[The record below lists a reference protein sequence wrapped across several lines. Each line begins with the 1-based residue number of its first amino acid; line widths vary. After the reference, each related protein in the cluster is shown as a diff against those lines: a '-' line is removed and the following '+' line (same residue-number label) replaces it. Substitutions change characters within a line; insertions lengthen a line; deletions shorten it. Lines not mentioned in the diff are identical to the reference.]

1 MESKSKLLIVS
12 ALAFAVSGC
21 VTTEQVDKMV
31 STSKPATQEEKRII
45 VEYVRE
51 TFKDPYSI
59 RDAEISYFFD
69 NAPRGG
75 RAGCVSLN
83 AKNSFGAYIG
93 KQFVSMV
100 IDNGEVIRSVQ
111 DAPGCHTIEARGI
124 EWQKFPELEA
134 L

>member
-1 MESKSKLLIVS
+1 MNTKQKLLIVS
-12 ALAFAVSGC
+12 ALALAVSGC

-31 STSKPATQEEKRII
+31 ATSKPATPEERRII

-59 RDAEISYFFD
+59 RDAEITYFFD

-75 RAGCVSLN
+75 RAGCISLN

-100 IDNGEVIRSVQ
+100 IDNGTVVRSVQ
-111 DAPGCHTIEARGI
+111 DAPGCHTIESRGI
-124 EWQKFPELEA
+124 KWQRFPELEA

>member
-1 MESKSKLLIVS
+1 MKFPRICA
-12 ALAFAVSGC
+12 ALSLAVGLAGC
-21 VTTEQVDKMV
+21 VTTEQVDRLV
-31 STSKPATQEEKRII
+31 AGSQPASADERRII
-45 VEYVRE
+45 VSYVRD

-75 RAGCVSLN
+75 RAGCISLN

-93 KQFVSMV
+93 KQFVSIV
-100 IDNGEVIRSVQ
+100 IDNGKVIRSVQ
-111 DAPGCHTIEARGI
+111 DAPGCHTVGSRGI
-124 EWQKFPELEA
+124 KWQKFPELEA